1 MPLLMPRNE
10 ELTAF
15 VIIGMLA
22 SCIRSQ
28 IQVNEVGI
36 RESLVEHLGLV
47 STPNMEKANVSLQ
60 ELRKMYHIYRQSV
73 HQTKIAKRLHRK
85 FLRFDLSKSSQN
97 IVLNSF
103 TRQKRSTFFPKE
115 IILAINQSLIPSHS
129 IISEAKLGLSVQ
141 IPNDDCKISIKQVVG
156 IDDQGIALDS
166 VSLNGKAKEI
176 DVILD
181 ISHAVQAWSLR
192 PKLNK
197 GLKLALT
204 GCKNIKIF
212 KEGIDIVFTKT
223 HVRHKRSPKRHRSRG
238 IRRSRKNLCKRKIM
252 KVSLT
257 KLGGFDFIFM
267 PKKFNAAMC
276 SGKCPPRYK
285 PLSDHSLLQSLVG
298 LRSGQGQ
305 DYPNRSPPSPCCS
318 PSAYESLDI
327 LHLDDQDPTKLKVT
341 NWKNIKVSQCAC
353 A

>member
-1 MPLLMPRNE
+1 
-10 ELTAF
+10 
-15 VIIGMLA
+15 
-22 SCIRSQ
+22 
-28 IQVNEVGI
+28 
-36 RESLVEHLGLV
+36 
-47 STPNMEKANVSLQ
+47 
-60 ELRKMYHIYRQSV
+60 MYHIYRQSV

-141 IPNDDCKISIKQVVG
+141 ISNDDCKISIKQVVG

-276 SGKCPPRYK
+276 SGKCPPRYVK
-285 PLSDHSLLQSLVG
+285 HF
-298 LRSGQGQ
+298 
-305 DYPNRSPPSPCCS
+305 
-318 PSAYESLDI
+318 I
-327 LHLDDQDPTKLKVT
+327 H
-341 NWKNIKVSQCAC
+341 
-353 A
+353 

>member
-47 STPNMEKANVSLQ
+47 STPNMEKVSCNLQNILLKIFNSWLNFQANVSLQ

-73 HQTKIAKRLHRK
+73 HQTKIANRLKRK
-85 FLRFDLSKSSQN
+85 FLHFDLPKSSQN
-97 IVLNSF
+97 IVINSF
-103 TRQKRSTFFPKE
+103 TRQKRSTFFPKG
-115 IILAINQSLIPSHS
+115 IVLHINQSLIPSQS
-129 IISEAKLGLSVQ
+129 VISEAKLVLTVHL
-141 IPNDDCKISIKQVVG
+141 PNDYCKISIIQVVG
-156 IDDQGIALDS
+156 IDDQGIALDT
-166 VSLNGKAKEI
+166 VSLNGEAKEMN
-176 DVILD
+176 VLLD

-197 GLKLALT
+197 GLKLTLT
-204 GCKNIKIF
+204 DCQNIKIF
-212 KEGIDIVFTKT
+212 KEGIDIVFTET

-238 IRRSRKNLCKRKIM
+238 IRRSRKNLCKRKTM

-276 SGKCPPRYK
+276 SGKCPPRYVK
-285 PLSDHSLLQSLVG
+285 HFIHWWFHCYSHCSGTSLWVTIPCSSL
-298 LRSGQGQ
+298 
-305 DYPNRSPPSPCCS
+305 
-318 PSAYESLDI
+318 
-327 LHLDDQDPTKLKVT
+327 
-341 NWKNIKVSQCAC
+341 
-353 A
+353 